1 MVGLMAVLYIHKSP
15 KIWASLFWLVCC
27 FPSNVVYSEVFFC
40 ISINIQKS
48 GLMGLGGGRGPDI
61 VSIYEYRN
69 NIFMK
74 IINNIY
80 NNINI

>member
-27 FPSNVVYSEVFFC
+27 FPSNVVVQKFFLHIYKYSKIWV
-40 ISINIQKS
+40 
-48 GLMGLGGGRGPDI
+48 GGLGGERGPDI

-74 IINNIY
+74 IISNMNI
-80 NNINI
+80 